1 MIDCLVYTCVTGSRQ
16 TLSSYALICHL
27 LPRQLS
33 SCNKFTLLEGHPS
46 HNLDGH
52 CLDWCLV
59 YAKARKGDTIHRRMP
74 TWATIL
80 NRWCL
85 LFGLLLRKHRTHD
98 SICVCVYMCVYT
110 YTHIHTYTHTH
121 KHIYVAHRHIHTC
134 VGFMVARAIPYMYYV
149 YVCVCVRVYVCIC
162 VYMCVRV
169 CVCILLYIMQET
181 RILVEG
187 HSSVLV
193 LPPSPFK
200 RMPITSPW
208 ATGHL

>member
-1 MIDCLVYTCVTGSRQ
+1 MIDCLVYDCF
-16 TLSSYALICHL
+16 
-27 LPRQLS
+27 
-33 SCNKFTLLEGHPS
+33 KFTLFEGHPS
-46 HNLDGH
+46 HNLDGN

-59 YAKARKGDTIHRRMP
+59 YAKAIKGDTIHRRMP

-149 YVCVCVRVYVCIC
+149 YVCVYMCVYVCIC
-162 VYMCVRV
+162 VYGCVYVYSYISCKKRAFWLRV
-169 CVCILLYIMQET
+169 TVPSWCYHL
-181 RILVEG
+181 R
-187 HSSVLV
+187 HSSGC
-193 LPPSPFK
+193 PSRPRGLQGTCDAQWF
-200 RMPITSPW
+200 
-208 ATGHL
+208 